1 MMRNAIAP
9 RIRIETMCN
18 HWRRIDV
25 KTSSRVT
32 LLVTGFVALLAGH
45 AAAQKPDK
53 FPTKP
58 VRLIVP
64 YAPGG
69 ATDITARQLQ
79 TKISELWGQSVIVDN
94 RAGASGNIAL
104 ELAARSAPDGYTL
117 FVGNVST
124 NAINE
129 TTFRSLK
136 VKPSRDLTGVT
147 NLIQLPHL
155 WVVNPSIP
163 ASTLKALVDYVK
175 KTGAKLNYAS
185 AGVGSY
191 PHLDTVRFLKTAG
204 IGMTHV
210 PYKGGAGQMI
220 PAIMG
225 NEVQFM
231 FINMASS
238 LPHIRTGRIK
248 PLAITTE
255 KRRPE
260 LPNVPT
266 TAEAGFPGMGTNAW
280 NGLFAPAKI
289 PGPLLN
295 RIHDDVVKVME
306 SPEMRASLEKV
317 FMSVVVN
324 KSPAEYQK
332 FVLEE
337 IKNWG
342 KIVIDNDIKVE

>member
-1 MMRNAIAP
+1 MNPIIRLMTIIA
-9 RIRIETMCN
+9 CA
-18 HWRRIDV
+18 
-25 KTSSRVT
+25 
-32 LLVTGFVALLAGH
+32 VAASAAH
-45 AAAQKPDK
+45 AAEK
-53 FPTKP
+53 FPSRP
-58 VRLIVP
+58 VRMIIP

-79 TKISELWGQSVIVDN
+79 PRISELWGQPVIVDN

-104 ELAARSAPDGYTL
+104 ELAGRSAPDGYTL

-129 TTFRSLK
+129 TTFSSLK

-163 ASTLKALVDYVK
+163 ASTLKDLVAYVK
-175 KTGAKLNYAS
+175 KSGTSLNYGS
-185 AGVGSY
+185 AGVGAY
-191 PHLDTVRFLKTAG
+191 PHLDAVKFLKLAG
-204 IGMTHV
+204 IEMLHV
-210 PYKGGAGQMI
+210 PYKGGAAQMI

-248 PLAITTE
+248 PLAITTPE
-255 KRRPE
+255 RRPE

-266 TAEAGFPGMGTNAW
+266 TAESGFPGVGTNAW
-280 NGLFAPAKI
+280 NGLFAPAGI
-289 PGPLLN
+289 PKPLLN
-295 RIHDDVVKVME
+295 RIHSDVVKVME
-306 SPEMRASLEKV
+306 SPAMKASLEKV

-324 KSPAEYQK
+324 RSPAEFQQ
-332 FVLEE
+332 FVLQE
-337 IKNWG
+337 IKDWG
-342 KIVIDNDIKVE
+342 KIVVENNIKVE

>member
-1 MMRNAIAP
+1 MRIGKIA
-9 RIRIETMCN
+9 C
-18 HWRRIDV
+18 
-25 KTSSRVT
+25 T
-32 LLVTGFVALLAGH
+32 LLAALC
-45 AAAQKPDK
+45 AAAAVSAGAAEK
-53 FPTKP
+53 FPVRP
-58 VRLIVP
+58 VRMIIP

-79 TKISELWGQSVIVDN
+79 PRISELWGQPVIVDN

-104 ELAARSAPDGYTL
+104 ELAGRSAPDGYTL

-129 TTFRSLK
+129 TTFSSLK

-163 ASTLKALVDYVK
+163 ASTLKELVAYVK
-175 KTGAKLNYAS
+175 KSGASLNYGS
-185 AGVGSY
+185 AGVGAY
-191 PHLDTVRFLKTAG
+191 PHLDAVKFLKLAG
-204 IGMTHV
+204 IEMMHV
-210 PYKGGAGQMI
+210 PYKGGAAQMI

-248 PLAITTE
+248 PLAITTLE
-255 KRRPE
+255 RRPE

-266 TAEAGFPGMGTNAW
+266 TAESGFPGVGTNAW
-280 NGLFAPAKI
+280 NGLFAPAGI
-289 PGPLLN
+289 PKPVLN
-295 RIHDDVVKVME
+295 RIHADVVKVME
-306 SPEMRASLEKV
+306 SPAMKASLEKV

-324 KSPAEYQK
+324 RSPAEFQQ
-332 FVLEE
+332 FVLQE
-337 IKNWG
+337 IKDWG
-342 KIVIDNDIKVE
+342 KIVVENNIKAE

>member
-1 MMRNAIAP
+1 MQRLTWKALMSYLLWAALACGAI
-9 RIRIETMCN
+9 
-18 HWRRIDV
+18 
-25 KTSSRVT
+25 
-32 LLVTGFVALLAGH
+32 VAQ
-45 AAAQKPDK
+45 AAEK
-53 FPTKP
+53 FPVRP
-58 VRLIVP
+58 VRFIIP

-79 TKISELWGQSVIVDN
+79 TRLSEAWGQPIVIDN

-129 TTFRSLK
+129 TTFKSLK
-136 VKPSRDLTGVT
+136 IKPSRDLTGVT

-155 WVVNPSIP
+155 WVVNP
-163 ASTLKALVDYVK
+163 TLPVSSLKELVDHVK
-175 KTGAKLNYAS
+175 KTGVRLNYGS
-185 AGVGSY
+185 AGVGAY
-191 PHLDTVRFLKTAG
+191 PHLDAVKFLKIAG
-204 IGMTHV
+204 IEMTHV

-238 LPHIRTGRIK
+238 ISNIRAGRIK
-248 PLAITTE
+248 PLAITTLE
-255 KRRPE
+255 RRPE

-266 TAEAGFPGMGTNAW
+266 TAEAGFPGVGTNAW
-280 NGLFAPAKI
+280 NALFAPAGI
-289 PGPLLN
+289 PKPLLN
-295 RIHDDVVKVME
+295 RIHADVVKVME
-306 SPEMRASLEKV
+306 TPEMKASLAKV

-324 KSPAEYQK
+324 KSPAEFQQ

-337 IKNWG
+337 VKAWG
-342 KIVIDNDIKVE
+342 RIVVENNIKVE

>member
-1 MMRNAIAP
+1 MKTLLRIILLGAGAIA
-9 RIRIETMCN
+9 
-18 HWRRIDV
+18 
-25 KTSSRVT
+25 
-32 LLVTGFVALLAGH
+32 FFAGS
-45 AAAQKPDK
+45 AGAQQMAK

-58 VRLIVP
+58 VRMIIP

-79 TKISELWGQSVIVDN
+79 TKISDLWGQPVIVDN

-129 TTFRSLK
+129 TTFKSLK

-163 ASTLKALVDYVK
+163 ASTLKELVQYVK
-175 KTGAKLNYAS
+175 QSGKRLNYGS
-185 AGVGSY
+185 AGVGAY
-191 PHLDTVRFLKTAG
+191 PHLDAVKFLKLAG
-204 IGMTHV
+204 IEMTHV
-210 PYKGGAGQMI
+210 PYKGGAAQMI
-220 PAIMG
+220 PGIIG

-248 PLAITTE
+248 PLAITTD
-255 KRRPE
+255 KR
-260 LPNVPT
+260 
-266 TAEAGFPGMGTNAW
+266 
-280 NGLFAPAKI
+280 
-289 PGPLLN
+289 
-295 RIHDDVVKVME
+295 
-306 SPEMRASLEKV
+306 
-317 FMSVVVN
+317 
-324 KSPAEYQK
+324 
-332 FVLEE
+332 
-337 IKNWG
+337 
-342 KIVIDNDIKVE
+342 

>member
-1 MMRNAIAP
+1 MNALLRA
-9 RIRIETMCN
+9 
-18 HWRRIDV
+18 
-25 KTSSRVT
+25 T
-32 LLVTGFVALLAGH
+32 LLAAGFAFLYAGH
-45 AAAQKPDK
+45 AAAQQTEK

-79 TKISELWGQSVIVDN
+79 TKISELWGQPVIVDN

-104 ELAARSAPDGYTL
+104 ELAARSVPDGYTL

-136 VKPSRDLTGVT
+136 IKPSRDLTGVT

-155 WVVNPSIP
+155 WVVNPSVP
-163 ASTLKALVDYVK
+163 ASTLKELVAHVK
-175 KTGAKLNYAS
+175 KSGAKLNYAS
-185 AGVGSY
+185 AGVGAY
-191 PHLDTVRFLKTAG
+191 PHLDAVKFLKIAG
-204 IGMTHV
+204 IEMTHV

-220 PAIMG
+220 PAIIG

-238 LPHIRTGRIK
+238 LPHIKSGRIK

-266 TAEAGFPGMGTNAW
+266 TAESGFPGVGTNAW
-280 NGLFAPAKI
+280 NGLFAPAGI
-289 PGPLLN
+289 PKPLLKK
-295 RIHDDVVKVME
+295 IHADVVKVME
-306 SPEMRASLEKV
+306 SPEMRASLDKV

-324 KSPAEYQK
+324 KSPEEYQQ
-332 FVLEE
+332 FVLQE
-337 IKNWG
+337 IKSWG
-342 KIVIDNDIKVE
+342 KIVIENNIKVE

>member
-1 MMRNAIAP
+1 MKSMLRA
-9 RIRIETMCN
+9 
-18 HWRRIDV
+18 
-25 KTSSRVT
+25 
-32 LLVTGFVALLAGH
+32 ALLAAGVIMLF
-45 AAAQKPDK
+45 ADNALAQQTANYPNR
-53 FPTKP
+53 P
-58 VRLIVP
+58 VRLIIP

-79 TKISELWGQSVIVDN
+79 PKLSELWGQPIIVDN
-94 RAGASGNIAL
+94 RPGASGNIAL
-104 ELAARSAPDGYTL
+104 ELAAKSAADGYTL

-129 TTFRSLK
+129 TTFSSLK
-136 VKPSRDLTGVT
+136 IKPSRDLTGVT

-163 ASTLKALVDYVK
+163 ASTLKELVAYVK
-175 KTGAKLNYAS
+175 KSGAKLNYGS
-185 AGVGSY
+185 AGVGAY
-191 PHLDTVRFLKTAG
+191 PHLDAVKFLKIAG
-204 IGMTHV
+204 IEMTHV

-238 LPHIRTGRIK
+238 LPNIRSGRIK
-248 PLAITTE
+248 PLAITTAE
-255 KRRPE
+255 RRPE

-266 TAEAGFPGMGTNAW
+266 TAESGFPGVGTNAW
-280 NGLFAPAKI
+280 NGLFAPAGI
-289 PGPLLN
+289 PKPLLA
-295 RIHDDVVKVME
+295 RIHADVVKVME
-306 SPEMRASLEKV
+306 SPEMKTTLHKV

-324 KSPAEYQK
+324 KSPQEFQQ

-337 IKNWG
+337 VKSWG
-342 KIVIDNDIKVE
+342 KIVIENNIKVE

>member
-1 MMRNAIAP
+1 MDTTIRLIAAIVCA
-9 RIRIETMCN
+9 
-18 HWRRIDV
+18 V
-25 KTSSRVT
+25 S
-32 LLVTGFVALLAGH
+32 ALAAH
-45 AAAQKPDK
+45 AAEK
-53 FPTKP
+53 FPSRP
-58 VRLIVP
+58 VRMIIP

-79 TKISELWGQSVIVDN
+79 PRISELWGQPVIVDN

-104 ELAARSAPDGYTL
+104 ELAGRAAPDGYTL

-155 WVVNPSIP
+155 WVVNPGIP
-163 ASTLKALVDYVK
+163 ANTLKELVAYVK
-175 KTGAKLNYAS
+175 KSGAKLNYGS
-185 AGVGSY
+185 AGVGAY
-191 PHLDTVRFLKTAG
+191 PHLDAVKFLKLAG
-204 IGMTHV
+204 IEMTHV

-248 PLAITTE
+248 PLAITTPE
-255 KRRPE
+255 RRPE

-266 TAEAGFPGMGTNAW
+266 TAESGYPGVGTNAW
-280 NGLFAPAKI
+280 NGLFAPAGI
-289 PGPLLN
+289 PKPLLN
-295 RIHDDVVKVME
+295 RIHADVVKVME
-306 SPEMRASLEKV
+306 SPPMKASLEKV

-324 KSPAEYQK
+324 KSPDEFQQ
-332 FVLEE
+332 FVLQE
-337 IKNWG
+337 IKDWG
-342 KIVIDNDIKVE
+342 KIVIENNIKVE

>member
-1 MMRNAIAP
+1 MRKDLGI
-9 RIRIETMCN
+9 TC
-18 HWRRIDV
+18 
-25 KTSSRVT
+25 
-32 LLVTGFVALLAGH
+32 LLAGF
-45 AAAQKPDK
+45 ATQLVGGASAQQAGS
-53 FPTKP
+53 FPSKP

-79 TKISELWGQSVIVDN
+79 AKIGETWGQPVIVDN

-104 ELAARSAPDGYTL
+104 ELAAKSAPDGYTL

-129 TTFRSLK
+129 TTFKSLK

-155 WVVNPSIP
+155 WVVNPGIP
-163 ASTLKALVDYVK
+163 ASTLKELVAHVK
-175 KTGAKLNYAS
+175 KTAVRLNYGS
-185 AGVGSY
+185 AGVGAY
-191 PHLDTVRFLKTAG
+191 PHLDAVKFLRIAG
-204 IGMTHV
+204 IEMTHV

-248 PLAITTE
+248 ALAVTTPE
-255 KRRPE
+255 RRPE
-260 LPNVPT
+260 LPSVPT
-266 TAEAGFPGMGTNAW
+266 TAESGFPGVGTNAW
-280 NGLFAPAKI
+280 NGLFAPAGM
-289 PGPLLN
+289 PQPLLK
-295 RIHDDVVKVME
+295 RIHMDVVKIME
-306 SPEMRASLEKV
+306 SPEMKASLAKV

-324 KSPAEYQK
+324 KSPEEFQQ
-332 FVLEE
+332 FVLQE
-337 IKNWG
+337 IKDWG
-342 KIVIDNDIKVE
+342 KIVVENNIKVE

>member
-1 MMRNAIAP
+1 MN
-9 RIRIETMCN
+9 
-18 HWRRIDV
+18 
-25 KTSSRVT
+25 T
-32 LLVTGFVALLAGH
+32 LLRATLLAVGIVVLS
-45 AAAQKPDK
+45 AGQSFAQQSEK
-53 FPTKP
+53 FPAKP
-58 VRLIVP
+58 VRIIVP

-79 TKISELWGQSVIVDN
+79 SKISELWGQPVIVDN

-129 TTFRSLK
+129 TTFSSLK

-155 WVVNPSIP
+155 WVVNPSVP
-163 ASTLKALVDYVK
+163 ASTLKELVAYVRK
-175 KTGAKLNYAS
+175 SGAKLNYGS
-185 AGVGSY
+185 AGVGAY
-191 PHLDTVRFLKTAG
+191 PHLDAVKFLKIAG
-204 IGMTHV
+204 IEMVHV

-220 PAIMG
+220 PAIIG

-238 LPHIRTGRIK
+238 LPHIKSGRIK
-248 PLAITTE
+248 PLAITTD
-255 KRRPE
+255 KRHPQ

-266 TAEAGFPGMGTNAW
+266 TAESGFPGVGTNAW
-280 NGLFAPAKI
+280 NGLFAPAGI
-289 PGPLLN
+289 PKPLLK
-295 RIHDDVVKVME
+295 RIHADVVKVME
-306 SPEMRASLEKV
+306 SPEMKSSLDKV

-324 KSPAEYQK
+324 RSPEEFQQ

-337 IKNWG
+337 IKAWG
-342 KIVIDNDIKVE
+342 KIVIENNIKVE

>member
-1 MMRNAIAP
+1 MN
-9 RIRIETMCN
+9 
-18 HWRRIDV
+18 
-25 KTSSRVT
+25 T
-32 LLVTGFVALLAGH
+32 LLRATLLA
-45 AAAQKPDK
+45 AAALFTAHASAQQADK
-53 FPTKP
+53 FPTRP
-58 VRLIVP
+58 VRIIVP

-79 TKISELWGQSVIVDN
+79 TKISELWGQPVIVDN

-136 VKPSRDLTGVT
+136 IKPSRDLTGVT

-155 WVVNPSIP
+155 WVVNPSVP
-163 ASTLKALVDYVK
+163 ASSLKELVAYVK
-175 KTGAKLNYAS
+175 KSGAKLNYGS
-185 AGVGSY
+185 AGVGAY
-191 PHLDTVRFLKTAG
+191 PHLDAVKFLKIAG
-204 IGMTHV
+204 IDMTHV

-220 PAIMG
+220 PAIIG

-238 LPHIRTGRIK
+238 LPHIKSGRIK

-266 TAEAGFPGMGTNAW
+266 TAESGFPGVGTNAW
-280 NGLFAPAKI
+280 NGLFAPAGI
-289 PGPLLN
+289 PKPLLK
-295 RIHDDVVKVME
+295 RIHADVLKVME
-306 SPEMRASLEKV
+306 SPEMKASLEKV
-317 FMSVVVN
+317 FMAVVVN
-324 KSPAEYQK
+324 KSPEEFQR

-337 IKNWG
+337 IKSWG

>member
-1 MMRNAIAP
+1 MYTL
-9 RIRIETMCN
+9 IRCT
-18 HWRRIDV
+18 
-25 KTSSRVT
+25 
-32 LLVTGFVALLAGH
+32 AL
-45 AAAQKPDK
+45 AAALAVSSLGPASAAAPAEK
-53 FPTKP
+53 FPGKP
-58 VRLIVP
+58 VRIIVP

-79 TKISELWGQSVIVDN
+79 TRISEFWGQPVIVDN

-136 VKPSRDLTGVT
+136 IKPSRDLTGVT

-163 ASTLKALVDYVK
+163 ASTLKEFIAYAK
-175 KTGAKLNYAS
+175 KAKGKLNYAS

-191 PHLDTVRFLKTAG
+191 PHLDTVKFLKAAG
-204 IGMTHV
+204 VEMTHV

-220 PAIMG
+220 PGIIG

-248 PLAITTE
+248 PLAITTD
-255 KRRPE
+255 KRRSE

-266 TAEAGFPGMGTNAW
+266 TAESGFPGMGTNAW
-280 NGLFAPAKI
+280 NGLFAPAGI
-289 PGPLLN
+289 PKPLLR

-306 SPEMRASLEKV
+306 SPEMKTSLEKV

-324 KSPAEYQK
+324 PTPEDFQR

-337 IKNWG
+337 IKSWG

>member
-1 MMRNAIAP
+1 MKRHCIT
-9 RIRIETMCN
+9 IG
-18 HWRRIDV
+18 
-25 KTSSRVT
+25 S
-32 LLVTGFVALLAGH
+32 LFLALLAAVASNIAFAQ
-45 AAAQKPDK
+45 AAEK

-69 ATDITARQLQ
+69 ATDITARQLA
-79 TKISELWGQSVIVDN
+79 TRLTEFWGEQVIVDN

-104 ELAARSAPDGYTL
+104 ELASRATPDGYTL

-129 TTFRSLK
+129 TTFKSLK
-136 VKPSRDLTGVT
+136 VKPSRDMTGVT

-163 ASTLKALVDYVK
+163 ASTLKELVDYVK
-175 KTGAKLNYAS
+175 KSKASLNYGS
-185 AGVGSY
+185 AGIGAY
-191 PHLDTVRFLKTAG
+191 PHLDAVKFLKIAG
-204 IGMTHV
+204 IEMTHV

-220 PAIMG
+220 PGIMG

-248 PLAITTE
+248 PLAITTLE
-255 KRRPE
+255 RRPE

-266 TAEAGFPGMGTNAW
+266 TAESGFPGVGTNAW
-280 NGLFAPAKI
+280 NGLFAPAAI
-289 PGPLLN
+289 PKPRLN

-306 SPEMRASLEKV
+306 SPAMKEQLAKV
-317 FMSVVVN
+317 FMAVVVN
-324 KSPAEYQK
+324 KSPQEFQQ
-332 FVLEE
+332 FVQQE
-337 IKNWG
+337 IKSWA

>member
-1 MMRNAIAP
+1 MR
-9 RIRIETMCN
+9 
-18 HWRRIDV
+18 H
-25 KTSSRVT
+25 
-32 LLVTGFVALLAGH
+32 LLLALLAVT
-45 AAAQKPDK
+45 AFAAQAAEK
-53 FPTKP
+53 FPARP
-58 VRLIVP
+58 VRFIIP

-79 TKISELWGQSVIVDN
+79 PKISELWGQPVIVDN

-104 ELAARSAPDGYTL
+104 ELAGRSAPDGYTL

-129 TTFRSLK
+129 TTFSSLK

-163 ASTLKALVDYVK
+163 ASTLKELVAYAK
-175 KTGAKLNYAS
+175 KSGASLNYGS
-185 AGVGSY
+185 AGVGAY
-191 PHLDTVRFLKTAG
+191 PHLDAVKFLKLAG
-204 IGMTHV
+204 IEMTHV
-210 PYKGGAGQMI
+210 PYKGGAAQMI

-248 PLAITTE
+248 PLAITTPE
-255 KRRPE
+255 RRPE

-266 TAEAGFPGMGTNAW
+266 TAKSGFPGVGTNAW
-280 NGLFAPAKI
+280 NGLFAPAGI
-289 PGPLLN
+289 PKPLLN
-295 RIHDDVVKVME
+295 RIHADVVKVMK
-306 SPEMRASLEKV
+306 SPEMKASLEKV

-324 KSPAEYQK
+324 RSPDEFQQ
-332 FVLEE
+332 FVLQE
-337 IKNWG
+337 IKDWG
-342 KIVIDNDIKVE
+342 KIVIENKIKVE

>member
-1 MMRNAIAP
+1 MDKIIRLMMVIA
-9 RIRIETMCN
+9 C
-18 HWRRIDV
+18 
-25 KTSSRVT
+25 
-32 LLVTGFVALLAGH
+32 ALAVSAVH
-45 AAAQKPDK
+45 AAEK
-53 FPTKP
+53 FPSRP
-58 VRLIVP
+58 VRMIIP

-79 TKISELWGQSVIVDN
+79 PRISEIWGQPVIVDN

-104 ELAARSAPDGYTL
+104 ELAGRASPDGYTL

-129 TTFRSLK
+129 TTFSSLK

-155 WVVNPSIP
+155 WVVNPGIP
-163 ASTLKALVDYVK
+163 ANTLKELVAYVRK
-175 KTGAKLNYAS
+175 SGASLNYGS
-185 AGVGSY
+185 AGVGAY
-191 PHLDTVRFLKTAG
+191 PHLDAVKFLKLAG
-204 IGMTHV
+204 IEMTHV

-248 PLAITTE
+248 PLAITTLE
-255 KRRPE
+255 RRPE

-266 TAEAGFPGMGTNAW
+266 TAESGFPGVGTNAW
-280 NGLFAPAKI
+280 NGLFAPAGI
-289 PGPLLN
+289 PKPVLN
-295 RIHDDVVKVME
+295 RIHADVVKVME
-306 SPEMRASLEKV
+306 SPAMKASLEKV

-324 KSPAEYQK
+324 RSPAEFQQ
-332 FVLEE
+332 FVLQE
-337 IKNWG
+337 IKDWS
-342 KIVIDNDIKVE
+342 KIVIENNIKVE